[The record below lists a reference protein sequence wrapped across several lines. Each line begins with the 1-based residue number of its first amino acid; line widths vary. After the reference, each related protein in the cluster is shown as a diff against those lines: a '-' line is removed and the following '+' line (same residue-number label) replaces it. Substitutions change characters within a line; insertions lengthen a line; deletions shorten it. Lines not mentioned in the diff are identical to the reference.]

1 MRIPVSCKICH
12 HGKFSNEV
20 GLNGTYFNFNLLTCI
35 ILFWKFFMYLIF
47 ALLPMWIV
55 GPDYLLTNTWQLLR
69 LKKKKKVERTQW
81 LELGKKGVKLKNN
94 SEPQWLGE
102 N

>member
-1 MRIPVSCKICH
+1 
-12 HGKFSNEV
+12 
-20 GLNGTYFNFNLLTCI
+20 
-35 ILFWKFFMYLIF
+35 
-47 ALLPMWIV
+47 MWIV

-69 LKKKKKVERTQW
+69 VKKKKKKVERTQW